1 MNELADRTVLV
12 TGASAGIGRAIVERL
27 APTGARVIAHYRS
40 SADGARAATAGFPAG
55 MAHLVRADLS
65 SPAGAAEL
73 WQAATAWTDRID
85 VVVLNAAVMP
95 KAELD
100 APDDVW
106 DAALDEALQVN
117 TRSQLTLLRRAVAHF
132 LDAGGG
138 SIVGLSSWAAQ
149 RGAGNANLAVYAA
162 SKAATAAA
170 IKTIARAYATRSV
183 YAYLIAPGVV
193 DTQMSASAGADR
205 GGRDAFLQTLA
216 MQEMVPPDEI
226 AELVA
231 LLASGRTRHL
241 SGATI
246 DVNGASYIR

>member
-1 MNELADRTVLV
+1 MTELAGRTILV

-40 SADGARAATAGFPAG
+40 SARGAEAAIDGFPTG
-55 MAHLVRADLS
+55 TAHLVRADLS
-65 SPAGAAEL
+65 SPTGAAEL
-73 WQAATAWTDRID
+73 WDAAIAWAGRID

-95 KAELD
+95 KAEFD
-100 APDDVW
+100 APEDEW

-132 LDAGGG
+132 LDSGGG
-138 SIVGLSSWAAQ
+138 SIVGVSSWAAQ
-149 RGAGNANLAVYAA
+149 RGAGNSNLAVYAA

-170 IKTIARAYATRSV
+170 IKTVARAYATEGV
-183 YAYLIAPGVV
+183 LAYLIAPGVV

-205 GGRDAFLQTLA
+205 GGREAFLQTLA
-216 MQEMVPPDEI
+216 MQEMVPPTEI

>member
-1 MNELADRTVLV
+1 MTELAGRTILV

-40 SADGARAATAGFPAG
+40 SAQSASLAIGGFPPG
-55 MAHLVRADLS
+55 TAHLVRADLS
-65 SPAGAAEL
+65 TPTGAAEL
-73 WQAATAWTDRID
+73 WDAATAWAGRVD

-106 DAALDEALQVN
+106 DRALDEALQVN

-138 SIVGLSSWAAQ
+138 SVIGLSSWAAQ
-149 RGAGNANLAVYAA
+149 RGAGNSNLAVYAA

-170 IKTIARAYATRSV
+170 IKTVARAYAARDV
-183 YAYLIAPGVV
+183 LAYLIAPGVV

-205 GGRDAFLQTLA
+205 GGRDAILQTLA
-216 MQEMVPPDEI
+216 MHEMVPPAEI